1 MRGAEENQGKT
12 IPEHAILVR
21 LLLESEKKE
30 KRGKKR
36 EKRRKKEGG
45 PRARPN

>member
-1 MRGAEENQGKT
+1 MRGAEKNQGKT
-12 IPEHAILVR
+12 IPEYAILVR

-36 EKRRKKEGG
+36 EKRRKKEGE
-45 PRARPN
+45 P